1 MASPAG
7 KTEKLELIC
16 IGRRDRRR
24 RPSER
29 SWNFES
35 SFFQRRVCKPS
46 VLGDDVAVT
55 RHGQCFEAEIR
66 DSPAAGRF
74 RSGPGTVFA
83 WIAVARLVTLE
94 LEDRRR

>member
-1 MASPAG
+1 MNSCGSVKTVVDLNFAKIFVLTYGPDPAEAWNLLPPAG
-7 KTEKLELIC
+7 GCSLKTLPMT
-16 IGRRDRRR
+16 GY
-24 RPSER
+24 
-29 SWNFES
+29 
-35 SFFQRRVCKPS
+35 
-46 VLGDDVAVT
+46 GDIVPVD
-55 RHGQCFEAEIR
+55 